1 MLAIV
6 MNYIWTLCVALVGSA
21 IAAKLKVPAGALVG
35 ALIAVGGVNAL
46 HLFDVPAPPQGTK
59 FILQMGLGILLGATI
74 TSDALSNLRELWR
87 PALFCT
93 TITLSTGIV
102 SGLVISRWLG
112 LEQLTA
118 LLASAPGGISDMS
131 LIALDMGAQGPTV
144 LVMHLS
150 RMVGVIL
157 VVPLVVRLLIRWGA
171 PVG

>member
-1 MLAIV
+1 
-6 MNYIWTLCVALVGSA
+6 MNYVWTLSVALLGSA
-21 IAAKLKVPAGALVG
+21 IAVKFKVPAGALIG
-35 ALIAVGGVNAL
+35 ALIAVGGANCL
-46 HLFDVPAPPQGTK
+46 QLFEVPAPPQGTK

-74 TSDALSNLRELWR
+74 TSDALANLRELWR

-93 TITLSTGIV
+93 SITLFTGIA

-157 VVPLVVRLLIRWGA
+157 VVPLVVRLLVRWGA
-171 PVG
+171 PAG